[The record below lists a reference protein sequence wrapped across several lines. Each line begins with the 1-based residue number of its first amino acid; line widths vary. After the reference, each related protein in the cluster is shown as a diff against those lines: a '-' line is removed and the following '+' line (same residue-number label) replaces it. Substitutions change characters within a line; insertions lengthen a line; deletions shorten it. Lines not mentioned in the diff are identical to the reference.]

1 MTSPL
6 FRSGGA
12 FRHSSPMAPHR
23 RKASSIAPAKPAL
36 DETVA
41 NSRAER
47 CHARRVIERG
57 MHITGAERGTSDA
70 RVRAPGWEPAA
81 HADQAASRGLR
92 LRREGVE
99 IFQ

>member
-12 FRHSSPMAPHR
+12 FRRSSSMAPHR

-70 RVRAPGWEPAA
+70 WVRAPGWAIKGRRYEGAGKVDSEPTGHGGA
-81 HADQAASRGLR
+81 LR
-92 LRREGVE
+92 
-99 IFQ
+99 

>member
-12 FRHSSPMAPHR
+12 FRSSSSMAPHR

-36 DETVA
+36 ETVA

-47 CHARRVIERG
+47 CHARRDIERG

-70 RVRAPGWEPAA
+70 RVHAPAGNPPLT
-81 HADQAASRGLR
+81 QIKRLPRGLR